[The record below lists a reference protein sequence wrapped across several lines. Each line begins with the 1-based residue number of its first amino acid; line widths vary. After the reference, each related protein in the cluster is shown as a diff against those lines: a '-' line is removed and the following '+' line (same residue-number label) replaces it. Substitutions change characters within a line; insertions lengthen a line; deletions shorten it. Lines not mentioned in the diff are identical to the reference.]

1 LTESVVPP
9 ARLLLDIAALEA
21 RARAADSRS
30 VLAFS
35 IANDPYTL
43 LGFRQAL
50 VFDASGQRW
59 ELLAVSGLARPT
71 EDSPYLVWLRRAAAW
86 LAMRLGTAG
95 PTWLARAEVQDLP
108 PEVADGWAEWWSE
121 GLWCLP
127 LRARDGASLG
137 WVCYLLDGPTAPI
150 LAGEI
155 ERLAAT
161 WAYCWE
167 ALGRGRRRVGLPRRP
182 LAWAAALALG
192 ALAFVPVRQTALAP
206 AEVVSL
212 DAVVVASP
220 LDGVVHAFH
229 VRPNQSVERGQPL
242 LSLDDTTL
250 RSRLEVAQQG
260 VAVAD
265 AELASASQRAFD
277 DAPSKADLAVLT
289 ARAQERRAEL
299 AAIQE
304 QLGRIE
310 VTAPRQGVAVFA
322 DPNDWIGKPVVTGE
336 RIMQVADPAQPGML
350 IHLPVADAIA
360 LDVGAP
366 VKLYLSVRP
375 LSPLDGRV
383 IETSYQAVVT
393 EEGVAS
399 YRLRAS
405 FDTGGEGV
413 RVGLKGTA
421 KLYGGRVALGYYVLR
436 RPLAALRER
445 SGL

>member
-1 LTESVVPP
+1 MAAAGRAFLVGPLPGRRGLPS
-9 ARLLLDIAALEA
+9 AR
-21 RARAADSRS
+21 SPSCRS
-30 VLAFS
+30 V
-35 IANDPYTL
+35 
-43 LGFRQAL
+43 R
-50 VFDASGQRW
+50 
-59 ELLAVSGLARPT
+59 
-71 EDSPYLVWLRRAAAW
+71 
-86 LAMRLGTAG
+86 
-95 PTWLARAEVQDLP
+95 
-108 PEVADGWAEWWSE
+108 
-121 GLWCLP
+121 
-127 LRARDGASLG
+127 
-137 WVCYLLDGPTAPI
+137 
-150 LAGEI
+150 
-155 ERLAAT
+155 
-161 WAYCWE
+161 
-167 ALGRGRRRVGLPRRP
+167 
-182 LAWAAALALG
+182 
-192 ALAFVPVRQTALAP
+192 TALAP

-212 DAVVVASP
+212 DAVVIASP

-405 FDTGGEGV
+405 FDTRGEGV